1 MVPTAH
7 LKALWSD
14 FFGDLNWFKSKQ
26 IFTTV
31 RSQGIFYCIHF
42 LFCILLGSTFQQQTS
57 QKSSITSSTSN
68 STQVKSI
75 LKQSSQQQQPALPVH
90 GEEIKQETLKST
102 IQSAITDIEQNLDQ
116 SDYGDKENMAPQQQM
131 LQQQQEELARQEEQR
146 LLQEQQQQQILM
158 QPYEQEMLMKQM
170 QAMVSER
177 FCDV

>member
-1 MVPTAH
+1 M
-7 LKALWSD
+7 
-14 FFGDLNWFKSKQ
+14 
-26 IFTTV
+26 
-31 RSQGIFYCIHF
+31 
-42 LFCILLGSTFQQQTS
+42 
-57 QKSSITSSTSN
+57 
-68 STQVKSI
+68 
-75 LKQSSQQQQPALPVH
+75 H

-146 LLQEQQQQQILM
+146 LLQEQQQQQQILM